1 MKLLSA
7 VLAAGLALVF
17 AANAQFGG
25 IFNKAKEKLDQA
37 QAKAK
42 PVTDRA
48 QRAADTFQP
57 WSAQDELEIG
67 EAGAAKMIAVF
78 GLVDDP
84 AIVRYVNLVGSA
96 VGQFASRQLP
106 WRFGILDTDIV
117 GAYALPGGYIFIT
130 RATLTGM
137 TNEAQLAGALGHEIT
152 HCAERHLEREIRSK
166 KTSAWAVEE
175 ANASGKTGDLQA
187 LKADAFVQ
195 DLFNTSLSR
204 DKEDAADEQ
213 GTEMAARAGYS
224 SAGLM
229 QFLTA
234 MRDAS
239 RKPENR
245 QMFGQL
251 LSTHPPFDSRIARLR
266 PIVDRTGSGG
276 VTLEARFQSVIP
288 TK

>member
-1 MKLLSA
+1 MKPFA
-7 VLAAGLALVF
+7 LAIAGLLLVC

-25 IFNKAKEKLDQA
+25 VFNKAKEKLDEA
-37 QAKAK
+37 QGKAK
-42 PVTDRA
+42 PATDRA
-48 QRAADTFQP
+48 QRAAETLQP
-57 WSAQDELEIG
+57 WSAKDEQEIG

-78 GLVDDP
+78 GLVEDP
-84 AIVRYVNLVGSA
+84 KIVRYVNLVGDT

-130 RATLTGM
+130 RAALTGM

-152 HCAERHLEREIRSK
+152 HCAERHLEKEIRSK
-166 KTSAWAVEE
+166 KTSAWAIEE
-175 ANASGKTGDLQA
+175 ANASGKTGDLRA
-187 LKADAFVQ
+187 LKADAFVK

-213 GTEMAARAGYS
+213 GTQMAARAGYS
-224 SAGLM
+224 AAGLM

-239 RKPENR
+239 KQPGN
-245 QMFGQL
+245 QKMFGQL
-251 LSTHPPFDSRIARLR
+251 LSTHPPFDSRIAHLK
-266 PIVDRTGSGG
+266 PFVDRAGNGG
-276 VTLEARFQSVIP
+276 QTLEARFQAAMAS
-288 TK
+288 K